1 MAEAGAIMGR
11 ACEGFIGCQLSSI
24 HSESNDYSRADID
37 RSTQRHQ
44 PRIGRSGRRAVA
56 RASIGAGGGWGAT
69 HGIRSPRW
77 VRQSC
82 SVVSWPESDEGRVS
96 PNSCQACTRGS
107 RVLATRRERL
117 LWRSGGVTVHYAVVG
132 PVDVATAPA
141 LGLVTGPAPASCG
154 DTRARRLVGS

>member
-96 PNSCQACTRGS
+96 Q
-107 RVLATRRERL
+107 
-117 LWRSGGVTVHYAVVG
+117 TVAKR
-132 PVDVATAPA
+132 ARAA
-141 LGLVTGPAPASCG
+141 LGCSRHAENGSSGEAGASRY
-154 DTRARRLVGS
+154 TMRWWALSTSPRLQPLDSSPVQLPPVAVIRGHGGW